1 MIETSLYCSKKSLRG
16 LLSGL
21 LNDIFYYY
29 MLKGAELACR
39 RVCVRHRGRSRRT
52 VSVKSDRVQRTEA
65 VSWTIRGRKLMWN
78 EFSEHVQPVGTS
90 VKWFYA
96 SQYKQKVYRSAYS
109 GGVLVVRYE
118 P

>member
-1 MIETSLYCSKKSLRG
+1 M
-16 LLSGL
+16 
-21 LNDIFYYY
+21 
-29 MLKGAELACR
+29 
-39 RVCVRHRGRSRRT
+39 
-52 VSVKSDRVQRTEA
+52 KSDRVQRTEA

-109 GGVLVVRYE
+109 GGVHIVRYGPWLQVRNYQSSVTPPMSSALSSHMLCLE
-118 P
+118 CIVR